1 MLSVIADGKN
11 LAPFVILTRK
21 NLLKERIPSGI
32 ILRHNGKG
40 WMTEELILEWLRE
53 VWDRRAGALLKML
66 LLDSL
71 KDIGMRKMETDFLCK
86 CRSGDCVRWHEL
98 SFTGS

>member
-1 MLSVIADGKN
+1 MLSVMADGKK
-11 LAPFVILTRK
+11 LTPFVILNRK

-32 ILRHNGKG
+32 IFKPNGKG

-53 VWDRRAGALLKML
+53 VWDRRASAILKML

-71 KDIGMRKMETDFLCK
+71 KDI
-86 CRSGDCVRWHEL
+86 
-98 SFTGS
+98 